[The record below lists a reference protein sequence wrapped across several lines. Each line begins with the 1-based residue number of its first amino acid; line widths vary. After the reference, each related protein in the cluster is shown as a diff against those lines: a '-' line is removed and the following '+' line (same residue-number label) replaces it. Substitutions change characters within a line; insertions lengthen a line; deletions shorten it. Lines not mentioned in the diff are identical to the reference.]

1 MVENYC
7 KDKIWL
13 ILQKA
18 MFGDGKNNVWGQ
30 KAMFGDRKSNVWG

>member
-18 MFGDGKNNVWGQ
+18 MFGDRKNNVWWSYV
-30 KAMFGDRKSNVWG
+30 K